1 MADTGASPIDSSTHG
16 TTAAK
21 RKRTRPAP
29 TSSTPS
35 FSRDVDQDNELDIQS
50 PQPMEATP
58 NPKPRKQGRLYSRRP
73 SFESPTRASF
83 QHLGSSPVSNADAS
97 NTSSKSR
104 KKVIIKSPHAKNPDA
119 DFIDEMPLP
128 ALALPARR
136 AILGAR
142 SSRRSATPIPYE
154 PPTDVFTPPRE
165 VFLNPVTKSTSK
177 SSKRKIALASG
188 SKSAKGKKRSF
199 ALTIVTAVKQELPD
213 IDLSLPMPPPS
224 PTDDPLLLSGP
235 PEPDFS
241 PEPTPPRK
249 REASVQAQM
258 EQEVD
263 GDLPPSSPEPPL
275 AMDDEEAVRVFNWKQ
290 NENAAPETSTDESIM
305 HLDPDD
311 AGISPVRLFDFN
323 DAPSNSNGGWGDSE
337 QEPTVAPGGMEGVDE
352 GEGEY
357 TGRWKMMLVRTKQD
371 PPSSATRVR
380 MEDWGRPISPF
391 PKKLAR
397 LESVIREEEERE
409 EEDEEEEV
417 RRMSVEPSSPL
428 TVQQEEEEEE
438 EVRQMSVEPSSPI
451 IVQEEEEEQE
461 VRQLSVEF
469 DDEELASPSDNPDLV
484 PPQSAE
490 NPTCAHQAVSIPA
503 PEPCRQPSPAPAIG
517 LVVFPSIASPP
528 EPILFSHPTELEN
541 GITSVATG
549 PNDISGTQSPVL
561 SEQAEDDDQS
571 SDDCDEL
578 SLVKITSTN
587 PRAAA
592 RAAAI
597 LKQVKNYTL
606 L

>member
-1 MADTGASPIDSSTHG
+1 MNPSTHG

-35 FSRDVDQDNELDIQS
+35 FSRDVNQDNELNIQS

-58 NPKPRKQGRLYSRRP
+58 NPKPRKQGRLHSRRP
-73 SFESPTRASF
+73 SFESPTRPSF
-83 QHLGSSPVSNADAS
+83 QHLGSSNAD
-97 NTSSKSR
+97 TSRQHIPSKSR
-104 KKVIIKSPHAKNPDA
+104 KKVIIKSPHAENPDA

-128 ALALPARR
+128 ALALPALRTVR
-136 AILGAR
+136 GAR

-165 VFLNPVTKSTSK
+165 VFLNPVTKSVSK

-188 SKSAKGKKRSF
+188 SKSAKGRKKSS

-249 REASVQAQM
+249 REMSVQAQM
-258 EQEVD
+258 EQEID
-263 GDLPPSSPEPPL
+263 GDLPPSSPEPAL
-275 AMDDEEAVRVFNWKQ
+275 AMDDEEAVRMFNWKR

-323 DAPSNSNGGWGDSE
+323 DAPPSSNGGWSDSE
-337 QEPTVAPGGMEGVDE
+337 QEPAVALGGMEGVDE

-391 PKKLAR
+391 PNKLAR

-409 EEDEEEEV
+409 EEEEEEV
-417 RRMSVEPSSPL
+417 RRMSVEPSSPI
-428 TVQQEEEEEE
+428 TVQQE
-438 EVRQMSVEPSSPI
+438 
-451 IVQEEEEEQE
+451 QEEQEEEQE

-469 DDEELASPSDNPDLV
+469 DDEELTSPFDNPDLV
-484 PPQSAE
+484 PPQIAE
-490 NPTCAHQAVSIPA
+490 NPACANQAVSIPS
-503 PEPCRQPSPAPAIG
+503 PEPCRQPSPAPAI
-517 LVVFPSIASPP
+517 VFPSIASPP
-528 EPILFSHPTELEN
+528 EPILFSHPKELEH
-541 GITSVATG
+541 GFTPVATG
-549 PNDISGTQSPVL
+549 PNDISWTQSPVL
-561 SEQAEDDDQS
+561 LEQGEDDQS
-571 SDDCDEL
+571 SDDSDEL
-578 SLVKITSTN
+578 SLVRITSAN

-597 LKQVKNYTL
+597 LKQVKNYSL